1 MNLAAA
7 AGSPSACIRAC
18 CDRYL
23 EVVRNGSS
31 DSYFDVIVLTATD
44 ERQKILYENFVRQRV
59 GLRQIPKSTKVLV
72 IADPP
77 PVGHRVGNGGAVL
90 NCLRVLKAHSLD
102 WTEKRI
108 FLVLS
113 GGYSKRSP
121 NLAAAGKAFA
131 PIPYDL
137 PLGCP
142 VPTVFDLK
150 LALFAA
156 YGKKSSSPAGIL
168 VAAGD
173 IYDVMD
179 GRNFA
184 LSSTGIT
191 ALAHFDSCE
200 YGSNHGVFETST
212 EPASSAS
219 GHLKRVS
226 RYHQKEKKQVLQQIA
241 NEDHRVLTDGDFFMA
256 SDVCEALY
264 EATASYDLPL
274 PEGELCCWTHFF
286 DACTPAS
293 NKNNRGDIEGLFKAL
308 EKFELFALDV
318 SSDPSHFFSHVGTL
332 PEYLSLFTGM
342 GKKLL
347 GSILRGETVCPP
359 TSLVEYSN
367 LFDCTIGDHAIVSG
381 VVASGH
387 HFPEATVTLGLHFN
401 KDGREEYALFQ
412 YPLKGDMKAVFATK
426 SAIDNP
432 ITLAD
437 ALEFKSVQPTLA
449 SFSVAFDS
457 KRIIL
462 GAAKQVTQKL
472 PGLGGKSWGES
483 CSAEINLPVRLILA
497 GGWSDT
503 PPMALVHGGSVF
515 NLAVKVNGELPLR
528 ICVESS
534 DSWYFESDGKSSLNM
549 EMEEND
555 PCALIKTCLKVL
567 GPNFTARPLK
577 IITRSSLPNGSGLG
591 TSSILMLGVFRA
603 VLQVYGLSISLEEE
617 SDLVLATEQA
627 LGSGG
632 GWQDQIGGGTS
643 GAKFVSGNSGGN
655 LQVVPIK
662 ISPSVRFLCLNSQI
676 RRRAKVVLDK
686 VVEGY
691 KEGRNVDIFATA
703 LPANARRMKEAFEH
717 NNLEAAGTELQTYL
731 SLCSALAPNFMPQEL
746 EPIMAFCK
754 NYCYG
759 EGVNLMGAG
768 AGGFIVGILKK
779 DFDLEIAK
787 KIANDVGVDV
797 QLNQLSIFAE

>member
-1 MNLAAA
+1 MRLNSNQFNQRLLV
-7 AGSPSACIRAC
+7 S
-18 CDRYL
+18 L
-23 EVVRNGSS
+23 WH
-31 DSYFDVIVLTATD
+31 LTA
-44 ERQKILYENFVRQRV
+44 
-59 GLRQIPKSTKVLV
+59 
-72 IADPP
+72 
-77 PVGHRVGNGGAVL
+77 
-90 NCLRVLKAHSLD
+90 
-102 WTEKRI
+102 
-108 FLVLS
+108 
-113 GGYSKRSP
+113 
-121 NLAAAGKAFA
+121 
-131 PIPYDL
+131 
-137 PLGCP
+137 
-142 VPTVFDLK
+142 
-150 LALFAA
+150 
-156 YGKKSSSPAGIL
+156 
-168 VAAGD
+168 
-173 IYDVMD
+173 
-179 GRNFA
+179 
-184 LSSTGIT
+184 
-191 ALAHFDSCE
+191 
-200 YGSNHGVFETST
+200 
-212 EPASSAS
+212 
-219 GHLKRVS
+219 
-226 RYHQKEKKQVLQQIA
+226 
-241 NEDHRVLTDGDFFMA
+241 
-256 SDVCEALY
+256 
-264 EATASYDLPL
+264 
-274 PEGELCCWTHFF
+274 
-286 DACTPAS
+286 
-293 NKNNRGDIEGLFKAL
+293 
-308 EKFELFALDV
+308 
-318 SSDPSHFFSHVGTL
+318 
-332 PEYLSLFTGM
+332 
-342 GKKLL
+342 
-347 GSILRGETVCPP
+347 
-359 TSLVEYSN
+359 
-367 LFDCTIGDHAIVSG
+367 
-381 VVASGH
+381 
-387 HFPEATVTLGLHFN
+387 
-401 KDGREEYALFQ
+401 
-412 YPLKGDMKAVFATK
+412 
-426 SAIDNP
+426 
-432 ITLAD
+432 
-437 ALEFKSVQPTLA
+437 
-449 SFSVAFDS
+449 

-534 DSWYFESDGKSSLNM
+534 DSWYLKVTANRPSTWKWRRM
-549 EMEEND
+549 IHA
-555 PCALIKTCLKVL
+555 PLIKTCLKVL